1 MSPELQNVLRGLIIF
16 LVIVVYFMMHS
27 LAVDVAEKKGFDKL
41 YASLFALIPIYGFIY
56 FTFQAPSKKNVDPAV
71 IRYIFNWKNIL
82 SKFVLFSELI
92 ALSVVVVVPVIYI
105 FGMAFSNIRSSVP
118 NTIWPVNPTFDA
130 FLYLFSD
137 PNSTTGGSY
146 FPLWYMNT
154 LTIALI
160 NMSVGTVLITGAAY
174 VFARGKFKGKR
185 AGLMSL
191 LVLQAFPSFMGLLAM
206 YVLFNITG
214 LIGRPTALSILY
226 IGGSIPGNIWLIKG
240 FLQQIPKDLDES
252 ALIDGAN
259 KLQTFFKIILPLA
272 VPIISFVAVNMFM
285 APWMDYMLP
294 GYLLNIP
301 AVGSSPSDVVRQWTL
316 AVGLFKF
323 INDATMRHYAAFAAG
338 AIIVGTPITVLYMIF
353 QRYLIEGIMAGS
365 TKG

>member
-1 MSPELQNVLRGLIIF
+1 MTPEMQNVLNIATVF
-16 LVIVVYFMMHS
+16 AFIVTFFVLHS
-27 LAVDVAEKKGFDKL
+27 LAVDVAEKKGFSKL
-41 YASLFALIPIYGFIY
+41 YASLFALIPIYGFVY
-56 FTFQAPSKKNVDPAV
+56 LVFLAPSRKNVDKEV
-71 IRYIFNWKNIL
+71 IRFIFHWKNIL
-82 SKFVLFSELI
+82 SKFVLFGELT
-92 ALSVVVVVPVIYI
+92 ALSVIVVVPVIYI
-105 FGMAFSNIRSSVP
+105 VGMALSNIRSDVP
-118 NTIWPVNPTFDA
+118 NTIWPANPSFDA

-137 PNSTTGGSY
+137 PNSETGGTY
-146 FPLWYMNT
+146 FGTWWLNT
-154 LTIALI
+154 FWIAI
-160 NMSVGTVLITGAAY
+160 VNMTLGTVLITGAAY

-214 LIGRPTALSILY
+214 LVGKPIALSILY

-272 VPIISFVAVNMFM
+272 VPIISFVAVGMFM

-301 AVGSSPSDVVRQWTL
+301 AVGTDPADVVQQWTL

-323 INDATMRHYAAFAAG
+323 INDNTMRHYAAFAAG
-338 AIIVGTPITVLYMIF
+338 ALIVGTPITLLYMIF